1 METISEQACHGG
13 IQGFYR
19 HDSTSTGTPMRFA
32 VYQPPQ
38 ARSRPVPVVYYLAG
52 LTCTEETATIKAHAQ
67 RFAAEHGLA
76 LVFPDTSPRGAEVA
90 GEDDDWDLG
99 TGAGFYI
106 DATVAPWSA
115 HYRMASYIVN
125 ELPALV
131 AGRFPVESHRSG
143 IMGHSMGGHGA
154 LTLALKH
161 PQRFRSLSAFAPIC
175 HPVDVPWGVKAF
187 GTYLGADRAAWAEH
201 DATELVKRRPTD
213 HRILIDQGDA
223 DQFLAEQLRPDV
235 FAAACAA
242 AGQHCQLRT
251 QPGYDHSYYFI
262 QTFIADHLGHHAA
275 ILQGLD

>member
-76 LVFPDTSPRGAEVA
+76 LVFPDTSPRGAGVA

-106 DATVAPWSA
+106 DATVEPWSV

-187 GTYLGADRAAWAEH
+187 GAYLGADRAAWAEH

>member
-76 LVFPDTSPRGAEVA
+76 LVFPDTSPRGAGVA

-106 DATVAPWSA
+106 DATVEPWSA

-187 GTYLGADRAAWAEH
+187 GAYLGADRAAWAEH

>member
-76 LVFPDTSPRGAEVA
+76 LVFPDTSPRGAGVA

-106 DATVAPWSA
+106 DATVEPWSA

-131 AGRFPVESHRSG
+131 AARFPVEPHRSG

-187 GTYLGADRAAWAEH
+187 GAYLGADRAAWAEH